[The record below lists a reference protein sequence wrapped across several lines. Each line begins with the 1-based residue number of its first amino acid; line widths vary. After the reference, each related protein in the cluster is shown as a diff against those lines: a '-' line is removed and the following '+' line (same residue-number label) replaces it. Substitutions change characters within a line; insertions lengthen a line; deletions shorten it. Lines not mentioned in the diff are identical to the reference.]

1 MNNLVIDAISEKIFL
16 TLISDK
22 NVYTCCHENSKN
34 NFEKLIIL
42 KNKFLDKNKSSFN
55 IIDSI
60 YVNRGPGSFAGI
72 RNSLSIVKGLF
83 WTKEIDYGEGSASNP
98 GFPDM
103 PNWFRDNR
111 DWDKIIEGL
120 KKYGFSSMEID
131 KIKGENWLQ
140 FFRKSFTTE

>member
-1 MNNLVIDAISEKIFL
+1 MTECFFVLSDKAVC
-16 TLISDK
+16 ISDW
-22 NVYTCCHENSKN
+22 SGR
-34 NFEKLIIL
+34 
-42 KNKFLDKNKSSFN
+42 
-55 IIDSI
+55 IDRVTI
-60 YVNRGPGSFAGI
+60 
-72 RNSLSIVKGLF
+72 
-83 WTKEIDYGEGSASNP
+83 
-98 GFPDM
+98 FPDM

>member
-1 MNNLVIDAISEKIFL
+1 MDH
-16 TLISDK
+16 D
-22 NVYTCCHENSKN
+22 
-34 NFEKLIIL
+34 
-42 KNKFLDKNKSSFN
+42 NKTR
-55 IIDSI
+55 
-60 YVNRGPGSFAGI
+60 Y
-72 RNSLSIVKGLF
+72 
-83 WTKEIDYGEGSASNP
+83 EMDYGEGSASNP